1 MYSLFLY
8 LYIRGSGFML
18 KKGLVVI
25 LLIVSAFFLLTGCD
39 QLYFKDYEASGT
51 VKDSSGAGIESA
63 SVNFSDGSSV
73 KTLADGSWKQTGLN
87 GDIEI
92 TPKKSGYTFSP
103 SSFHLSQL
111 DENKDEIIFTA
122 NSNGTDSGDDS
133 NNPGGDDG
141 SDDNEN
147 NAFFLSG
154 IIENDL
160 GESISDVII
169 HFNNGEFS
177 SVMTA
182 EDGSWKKEGLT
193 GRIEV
198 KAEKYGYTFE
208 PPTRSLET
216 SDENVNFTALSTENF
231 YIVSGKVVDQKGNG
245 IENTKITFNN
255 GKFSSV
261 MTDAG
266 GNWEKSDLFG
276 KVEIKAEKFNYT
288 FEPPTIPVETTDEN
302 VNFTAIA
309 EEQPYTVSGR
319 VTNEENIPI
328 PDVVINFNDGS
339 SVITDYE
346 GNWEKTGLTGEV
358 VVTPELDD
366 WQFSPANIT
375 VDDANNIANFK
386 AQPADNYE
394 YYTLSGVVESNGGSN
409 VHIEIRRASDNTLIA
424 NAITA
429 DDGSWTSTSV
439 WGTVIVTPQ
448 ITGSIQ
454 GFTPENDR
462 FSGPET
468 EVNFRA
474 DY

>member
-1 MYSLFLY
+1 
-8 LYIRGSGFML
+8 ML
-18 KKGLVVI
+18 KKSLVV
-25 LLIVSAFFLLTGCD
+25 LLLLVSAFFLLTGCD

-63 SVNFSDGSSV
+63 SINFSDGSSV
-73 KTLADGSWKQTGLN
+73 KTQADGSWKQTGLN

-111 DENKDEIIFTA
+111 DENKDSILFTA

-133 NNPGGDDG
+133 DNSGGDDG
-141 SDDNEN
+141 SDENSDDSDGTEDNL
-147 NAFFLSG
+147 FVLSG
-154 IIENDL
+154 KIKNES

-169 HFNNGEFS
+169 HFNSGEFS
-177 SVMTA
+177 SVTTA
-182 EDGSWKKEGLT
+182 EDGSWEKEDLT
-193 GRIEV
+193 GRVEV

-231 YIVSGKVVDQKGNG
+231 YIVSGKVADEKGNG
-245 IENTKITFNN
+245 IENAKITFNN

-261 MTDAG
+261 MTDAD

-288 FEPPTIPVETTDEN
+288 FEPATIPVETTDDN

-309 EEQPYTVSGR
+309 EEQPYTVSGTI
-319 VTNEENIPI
+319 TNEENIPI
-328 PDVVINFNDGS
+328 PDVVINFNDGT
-339 SVITDYE
+339 SVNTDYN
-346 GNWEKTGLTGEV
+346 GYWEKTGLTGEV

-366 WQFSPANIT
+366 WQFSPANKTVYEENDIT
-375 VDDANNIANFK
+375 NFT

-394 YYTLSGVVESNGGSN
+394 YYTLSGVVEDNNGAN
-409 VHIEIRRASDNTLIA
+409 IHIEIRRASDNTLIA
-424 NAITA
+424 NAITN
-429 DDGSWTSTSV
+429 DEGNWTSTSV

-448 ITGSIQ
+448 VTGSIS